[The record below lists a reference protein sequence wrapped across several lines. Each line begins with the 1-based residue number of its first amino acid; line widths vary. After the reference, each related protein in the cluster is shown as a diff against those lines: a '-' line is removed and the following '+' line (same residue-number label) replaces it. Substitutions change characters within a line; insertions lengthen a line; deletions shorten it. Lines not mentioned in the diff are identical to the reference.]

1 MNSQKEISDEQ
12 LIQEFLNPNSQEKA
26 FKNIVEKYQERLYWH
41 IRRILVDHEDT
52 NDVLQNTFIKAWKNL
67 EKFRGDS
74 SLYTWLYR
82 IGTNESLTFLEVKK
96 RKTQHHLANN
106 EIDFTTLVKGDKD
119 FDFKKLEWKL
129 QLAIQSL
136 PEKQKIVFC
145 MRYYDEVNYDDMSKI
160 LDTSAGAL
168 KASYHHAAKKIEEF
182 LLNN

>member
-1 MNSQKEISDEQ
+1 MNSKKEITDEQ
-12 LIQEFLNPNSQEKA
+12 LIQEFSDPNSQEKA

-67 EKFRGDS
+67 EKFRGES

-96 RKTQHHLANN
+96 RKTQHNLSNH
-106 EIDFTTLVKGDKD
+106 EIDFTTLVRADKD

-129 QLAIQSL
+129 QMAIQSL

-145 MRYYDEVNYDDMSKI
+145 MRYYDEVNYDEMAKI

-168 KASYHHAAKKIEEF
+168 KASYHHAAKKIEEY
-182 LLNN
+182 LLNH